1 MGNLVKYFGFVLL
14 FSTAVLGAWLAVEW
28 FAAVLAQMFV
38 EQDFFADCMSS
49 GQISEYRA
57 AMDNC
62 LINSGGYIAGNC
74 DTQCNFNG
82 LAARLR

>member
-1 MGNLVKYFGFVLL
+1 MKLFILICVCLFPLLVWI
-14 FSTAVLGAWLAVEW
+14 SVEW

-38 EQDFFADCMSS
+38 EPDFFADCMSS

-57 AMDNC
+57 AMDAC
-62 LINSGGYIAGNC
+62 LINSGGHIAGNC